1 MRLKITI
8 FFIICKKIKKMD
20 SFTITIIIISLSGFI
35 GAFIKG
41 KKKDRCLKGLNK
53 SNIHIIKL
61 KKDEKDIIGR
71 LNIEANCME
80 IKLNDNNE
88 KENLIL
94 YKNEYTSINK
104 IIRYTKMLNDKEIKK
119 RTIEYNK
126 IISPSFFRKMKR
138 TVIIFF
144 NITKDAVFE
153 LSETMLS
160 KTKLSSLNQTEFVE
174 SIKNHT
180 SQSATIS
187 SYQPIWERYIGKKI
201 ILEQTINNIKMEY
214 SGILKEYSGNY
225 ILLYDV
231 SFGNETQLQNSDI
244 IFPRNNSVIRNLLR
258 QDTI

>member
-1 MRLKITI
+1 
-8 FFIICKKIKKMD
+8 MD

-41 KKKDRCLKGLNK
+41 KKKDRCLKELNQ
-53 SNIHIIKL
+53 SNIHIIKM
-61 KKDEKDIIGR
+61 KEDREGSDIFGR

-80 IKLNDNNE
+80 IKLNDNT
-88 KENLIL
+88 KKKNLIL
-94 YKNEYTSINK
+94 YKNEYVSINK
-104 IIRYTKMLNDKEIKK
+104 IIRYTELQNVKEKKERTIEFNKITNPSLFRKIK
-119 RTIEYNK
+119 RTI
-126 IISPSFFRKMKR
+126 
-138 TVIIFF
+138 IIFF
-144 NITKDAVFE
+144 NITKDAIFE

-187 SYQPIWERYIGKKI
+187 SYQPIWERYIGKKVV
-201 ILEQTINNIKMEY
+201 LEQIIDNIKIEY

-231 SFGNETQLQNSDI
+231 SFENKSQIQNSDI
-244 IFPRNNSVIRNLLR
+244 IFPRGNSVIRNLLR
-258 QDTI
+258 

>member
-1 MRLKITI
+1 
-8 FFIICKKIKKMD
+8 MD
-20 SFTITIIIISLSGFI
+20 SFTITIIIISISGFV

-41 KKKDRCLKGLNK
+41 KKKDRCLNGLNK

-61 KKDEKDIIGR
+61 QKDEKDIIGT
-71 LNIEANCME
+71 LNIESNCME
-80 IKLNDNNE
+80 IRLNDNNE
-88 KENLIL
+88 KENMIL
-94 YKNEYTSINK
+94 YKNEYSSINK
-104 IIRYTKMLNDKEIKK
+104 IIRYTKQLNDKEIVKRKVEFNKIKNPSLFRKLK
-119 RTIEYNK
+119 RTI
-126 IISPSFFRKMKR
+126 
-138 TVIIFF
+138 IIFF

-160 KTKLSSLNQTEFVE
+160 KTKLSSLNQSEFVE

-201 ILEQTINNIKMEY
+201 ILEQTIDNIKMEY

-231 SFGNETQLQNSDI
+231 SFENETQIENSDI
-244 IFPRNNSVIRNLLR
+244 IFPRDNSVIRNLLT
-258 QDTI
+258 QNTI

>member
-1 MRLKITI
+1 
-8 FFIICKKIKKMD
+8 MD

-41 KKKDRCLKGLNK
+41 KKKDRCLKELNQ
-53 SNIHIIKL
+53 SNIHIIKI
-61 KKDEKDIIGR
+61 KREEKDESDILGQ

-80 IKLNDNNE
+80 IKLNDNTK

-94 YKNEYTSINK
+94 YKNEYVSINK
-104 IIRYTKMLNDKEIKK
+104 IIRYTELQNEKEKK
-119 RTIEYNK
+119 EREIEFNK
-126 IISPSFFRKMKR
+126 ITNPSLFRKMKR
-138 TVIIFF
+138 TIIIFF
-144 NITKDAVFE
+144 NITKDAIFE

-187 SYQPIWERYIGKKI
+187 SYQPIWERYIGKKVV
-201 ILEQTINNIKMEY
+201 LEQIIDNIKIEY
-214 SGILKEYSGNY
+214 SGILKEYSGDY

-231 SFGNETQLQNSDI
+231 NFKNKSQIKNSDI
-244 IFPRNNSVIRNLLR
+244 LFPRGNSVIRNLLR
-258 QDTI
+258 

>member
-1 MRLKITI
+1 
-8 FFIICKKIKKMD
+8 MD

-41 KKKDRCLKGLNK
+41 KKKDRCLKELNQ
-53 SNIHIIKL
+53 SNIHIIKI
-61 KKDEKDIIGR
+61 KREEKDESDILGQ

-80 IKLNDNNE
+80 IKLNDNTK

-94 YKNEYTSINK
+94 YKNEYVSINK
-104 IIRYTKMLNDKEIKK
+104 IIRYTELQNEKEKK
-119 RTIEYNK
+119 EREIEFNK
-126 IISPSFFRKMKR
+126 ITNPSLFRKMKR
-138 TVIIFF
+138 TIIIFF
-144 NITKDAVFE
+144 NITKDAIFE

-174 SIKNHT
+174 SIKSHT

-187 SYQPIWERYIGKKI
+187 SYQPIWERYIGKKVV
-201 ILEQTINNIKMEY
+201 LEQIIDNIKIEY

-231 SFGNETQLQNSDI
+231 NFKNKSQIKNSDI
-244 IFPRNNSVIRNLLR
+244 LFPRGNSVIRNLLR
-258 QDTI
+258 

>member
-1 MRLKITI
+1 
-8 FFIICKKIKKMD
+8 MD

-41 KKKDRCLKGLNK
+41 KKKDRCLKELNQ
-53 SNIHIIKL
+53 SNIHIIKI
-61 KKDEKDIIGR
+61 KGEEKDESDILGL

-80 IKLNDNNE
+80 IKLNDNTK

-94 YKNEYTSINK
+94 YKNEYVSINK
-104 IIRYTKMLNDKEIKK
+104 IIRYTELQNEKEKK
-119 RTIEYNK
+119 EREIEFNK
-126 IISPSFFRKMKR
+126 ITNPSLFRKMKR
-138 TVIIFF
+138 TIIIFF
-144 NITKDAVFE
+144 NITKDAIFE

-174 SIKNHT
+174 SIKSHT

-187 SYQPIWERYIGKKI
+187 SYQPIWERYIGKKVV
-201 ILEQTINNIKMEY
+201 LEQIIDNIKIEY

-231 SFGNETQLQNSDI
+231 NFKNKSQIKNSDI
-244 IFPRNNSVIRNLLR
+244 LFPRGNSVIRNLLR
-258 QDTI
+258 

>member
-1 MRLKITI
+1 
-8 FFIICKKIKKMD
+8 MD

-41 KKKDRCLKGLNK
+41 KKKDRCLKELNQ
-53 SNIHIIKL
+53 SNIHIIKMNG
-61 KKDEKDIIGR
+61 KEKGESDILGR

-80 IKLNDNNE
+80 IKLNDNAK

-94 YKNEYTSINK
+94 YKNEYVSINK
-104 IIRYTKMLNDKEIKK
+104 IIRYTELQNAKEKK
-119 RTIEYNK
+119 ERQIEFNK
-126 IISPSFFRKMKR
+126 ITNPSLFRKMKR
-138 TVIIFF
+138 TIIIFF
-144 NITKDAVFE
+144 NITKDAIFE

-187 SYQPIWERYIGKKI
+187 SYQPIWERYIGKKVV
-201 ILEQTINNIKMEY
+201 LEQIIDNIKIEY

-231 SFGNETQLQNSDI
+231 SFENKSQMQNSDI
-244 IFPRNNSVIRNLLR
+244 IFPRGNSVIRNLLR
-258 QDTI
+258 

>member
-1 MRLKITI
+1 
-8 FFIICKKIKKMD
+8 MD
-20 SFTITIIIISLSGFI
+20 SFTITIIIISISGFV

-41 KKKDRCLKGLNK
+41 KKKDRCLNGLNK

-61 KKDEKDIIGR
+61 QKDEKDIIGT
-71 LNIEANCME
+71 LNIESNCME
-80 IKLNDNNE
+80 IRLNDNNE
-88 KENLIL
+88 KENMIL
-94 YKNEYTSINK
+94 YKNEYSSINK
-104 IIRYTKMLNDKEIKK
+104 IIRYTKQLNDKEIVKRKVEFNKIKKPSLFRKLK
-119 RTIEYNK
+119 RTI
-126 IISPSFFRKMKR
+126 
-138 TVIIFF
+138 IIFF

-160 KTKLSSLNQTEFVE
+160 KTKLSSLNQSEFVE

-201 ILEQTINNIKMEY
+201 ILEQTIDNIKMEY

-231 SFGNETQLQNSDI
+231 SFENETQIENSDI
-244 IFPRNNSVIRNLLR
+244 IFPRDNSVIRNLLT
-258 QDTI
+258 QNTI